1 MGSHENTV
9 YSAAYII
16 WSGIKSIKD
25 TMYWP
30 PQAVDINI
38 KNINFGDILSAFW
51 NITLSGKA
59 SLRVARLE
67 FH

>member
-16 WSGIKSIKD
+16 RSGIKSIKD

-30 PQAVDINI
+30 PPAVDINI
-38 KNINFGDILSAFW
+38 SNINFGDILSAF
-51 NITLSGKA
+51 
-59 SLRVARLE
+59 
-67 FH
+67 